1 MSLTAHL
8 PWVVGMARWQGS
20 QFDLA
25 QPDGRNQTRAT
36 AARRWQTGLQSVA
49 AAVDCS
55 VEHLRACPGAFRPR
69 SRWCL
74 RVGSVLARATGSGNA
89 DARAC
94 AASRAPCRE
103 PATKPV
109 GEPDAGNPHEGQMLC
124 LVDSLGGQLDA
135 CGQNILATQRQA
147 ENGLGENAR
156 KNLVRASIFVVTAI
170 VG

>member
-55 VEHLRACPGAFRPR
+55 VEHLRACSGAFRPR

-74 RVGSVLARATGSGNA
+74 ASVPCLLGQQEVETQMHA
-89 DARAC
+89 D
-94 AASRAPCRE
+94 
-103 PATKPV
+103 KK
-109 GEPDAGNPHEGQMLC
+109 G
-124 LVDSLGGQLDA
+124 
-135 CGQNILATQRQA
+135 
-147 ENGLGENAR
+147 
-156 KNLVRASIFVVTAI
+156 
-170 VG
+170 